1 MNTALTIIYLIIGVI
16 ILTFLGYLIATNTP
30 DCSNAKQQPVA
41 SSDSEI
47 MIYVSDNPSTAKGGG
62 DDCGC
67 GCDGAKKVGGDS
79 YAGRIL
85 KDVIPVTSVGGL
97 EKMIS
102 GGATKDNGY
111 AFIGGKW
118 NNVSNMKAYQGMI
131 TGGGSVRF
139 SDKHIEPI
147 SGGAVGRVLDATHPV
162 QLSHEEFMTAI
173 PGGAYADKKYFSV
186 KTSGGKN
193 QWFERI

>member
-16 ILTFLGYLIATNTP
+16 ILTFLGYLIATNTTSCE
-30 DCSNAKQQPVA
+30 DYSKQPVA
-41 SSDSEI
+41 SYESELLAYYSDKPTI
-47 MIYVSDNPSTAKGGG
+47 AGGG

-67 GCDGAKKVGGDS
+67 GCKGAKKVGYDT

-102 GGATKDNGY
+102 GGATKDSGY
-111 AFIGGKW
+111 AFIGGQW
-118 NNVSNMKAYQGMI
+118 NNVSNMKAYQGI
-131 TGGGSVRF
+131 GSVRF

-147 SGGAVGRVLDATHPV
+147 TGGAVGRILGGTHPV
-162 QLSHEEFMTAI
+162 QLSHDDFMTAI
-173 PGGAYADKKYFSV
+173 PGGAYSDKKYFNV

>member
-1 MNTALTIIYLIIGVI
+1 MNRVLTIICLVIGVI
-16 ILTFLGYLIATNTP
+16 LLTFLGYLIARNP
-30 DCSNAKQQPVA
+30 LDCKEPMVSYESELTAYY
-41 SSDSEI
+41 SDKPKAVVE
-47 MIYVSDNPSTAKGGG
+47 GGG
-62 DDCGC
+62 DCGC
-67 GCDGAKKVGGDS
+67 GCKGAKKVGSDT

-102 GGATKDNGY
+102 GGATKDSGY
-111 AFIGGKW
+111 AFIGGEW
-118 NNVSNMKAYQGMI
+118 NNVSSLKAYQGM
-131 TGGGSVRF
+131 GSVRF

-147 SGGAVGRVLDATHPV
+147 SGGAVSRVLGGTHPV